1 MAIDT
6 NKLQQ
11 QAADLSSQLWAIAN
25 DLRGGMDANEFRNYI
40 LGTIFYRYL
49 SERTEM
55 YMEDILKED
64 GLTYEQAFTDED
76 FKPIVEQW
84 SLEHLGYIIRPEN
97 LFRELNRRII
107 KPNGDA
113 DKFSV
118 EDYER
123 AVNELTG
130 STLGHKSEKAFE
142 GLFNDMRLQDTR
154 LGDTVSERTEKI
166 GKVIAKIGEID
177 MNLQDQQFDVLGTA
191 YMILIG
197 LFQSG
202 AGKKGGEFFTP
213 TGPSKLCATLATLGL
228 DEAKTVGDCTC
239 GSGSMLLETQKH
251 LTKQKVGHFYGQE
264 NNPTT
269 YNLARMNMLMHG
281 VDYQNFDIFKGDTL
295 TNDLYGDDLKL
306 TVQVCNPPYSLKWS
320 ADSKYLDDPR
330 YSGVGKLAPKS
341 HADFAFLQHMVYH
354 MDETDGRVAVL
365 LPHGVLFRG
374 GAEEDIRKYLIK
386 DLNRLDAVIG
396 LPANLFHGASI
407 PVVVLVLKSKRNGN
421 SGNILFIDASKEYKP
436 GKVQNELTDENIQ
449 KIVETYENRVDVERY
464 AHVATIQEII
474 ENGWNL
480 NIPRYVD
487 TSEEE
492 EEIDIA
498 AVKTELADI
507 TAKKQ
512 AAIDKVNSTM
522 KLLGL

>member
-1 MAIDT
+1 
-6 NKLQQ
+6 
-11 QAADLSSQLWAIAN
+11 
-25 DLRGGMDANEFRNYI
+25 
-40 LGTIFYRYL
+40 
-49 SERTEM
+49 
-55 YMEDILKED
+55 
-64 GLTYEQAFTDED
+64 
-76 FKPIVEQW
+76 
-84 SLEHLGYIIRPEN
+84 
-97 LFRELNRRII
+97 
-107 KPNGDA
+107 
-113 DKFSV
+113 
-118 EDYER
+118 
-123 AVNELTG
+123 
-130 STLGHKSEKAFE
+130 
-142 GLFNDMRLQDTR
+142 
-154 LGDTVSERTEKI
+154 
-166 GKVIAKIGEID
+166 

-228 DEAKTVGDCTC
+228 DEARTVGDCTC

-281 VDYQNFDIFKGDTL
+281 VDYQNFDIYKGDTL
-295 TNDLYGDDLKL
+295 VNDMYGGDLKL

-449 KIVETYENRVDVERY
+449 KIVETYEKRVDVERY
-464 AHVATIQEII
+464 AHVATIDEII

-498 AVKTELADI
+498 VVKTELADI

-522 KLLGL
+522 KELGL

>member
-11 QAADLSSQLWAIAN
+11 QASDLSSQLWAIAN

-281 VDYQNFDIFKGDTL
+281 VDYQNFDIYKGDTL
-295 TNDLYGDDLKL
+295 VNDMYGDDLKL

-341 HADFAFLQHMVYH
+341 HADFALLQHMVYH

-464 AHVATIQEII
+464 AHVATIEEII

-492 EEIDIA
+492 VEIDID

>member
-1 MAIDT
+1 M
-6 NKLQQ
+6 
-11 QAADLSSQLWAIAN
+11 
-25 DLRGGMDANEFRNYI
+25 
-40 LGTIFYRYL
+40 
-49 SERTEM
+49 
-55 YMEDILKED
+55 
-64 GLTYEQAFTDED
+64 
-76 FKPIVEQW
+76 
-84 SLEHLGYIIRPEN
+84 
-97 LFRELNRRII
+97 
-107 KPNGDA
+107 
-113 DKFSV
+113 
-118 EDYER
+118 
-123 AVNELTG
+123 NELTG

-239 GSGSMLLETQKH
+239 GSGSMRLETQKH

-281 VDYQNFDIFKGDTL
+281 VDYQNFDIYKGDTL
-295 TNDLYGDDLKL
+295 VNDMYGGDLKL

-449 KIVETYENRVDVERY
+449 KIVETYEKRVDVERY
-464 AHVATIQEII
+464 AHVATIDEII

-498 AVKTELADI
+498 VVKTELADI

-522 KLLGL
+522 KELGL

>member
-1 MAIDT
+1 MAIDS

-55 YMEDILKED
+55 YMQDILQED
-64 GLTYEQAFTDED
+64 NLTYEQAFSDAD

-84 SLEHLGYIIRPEN
+84 SIEHLGYIIRPEN
-97 LFRELNRRII
+97 LFRELNRKII

-251 LTKQKVGHFYGQE
+251 LSKQKVGHFYGQE

-281 VDYQNFDIFKGDTL
+281 VDYQNFDIYKGDTL
-295 TNDLYGDDLKL
+295 TNDMYGDDLKL

-341 HADFAFLQHMVYH
+341 HADLAFLQHMVYH

-396 LPANLFHGASI
+396 LPANLFHGTNI
-407 PVVVLVLKSKRNGN
+407 PVVVVVLKSKRNGN
-421 SGNILFIDASKEYKP
+421 SSNILFIDASKEYKS
-436 GKVQNELTDENIQ
+436 GREQNELTDDNIQ
-449 KIVETYENRVDVERY
+449 KIVDTYIHRVDVERY
-464 AHVATIQEII
+464 AHVASMEEII
-474 ENGWNL
+474 ENRYNL

-487 TSEEE
+487 TTEEE
-492 EEIDIA
+492 EEVDIA
-498 AVKTELADI
+498 QVKAELADI

-512 AAIDKVNSTM
+512 AAIEKVNSTM